1 MAISIS
7 AVVGEYLKHF
17 PDDSAGAE
25 TIYKAGEFAR
35 KAHRGQKRK
44 SGHDYFEHTAQ
55 VALTLALW
63 RLDWQ
68 SVASGFLHDV
78 VEDCD
83 ISAQTMEETFGP
95 HVRSLV
101 EGVTKIGSLRYGGE
115 KESAESLRKMILA
128 TSKDLRVIF
137 IKLADRLHNMQ
148 TLSFLPAQKQKKIA
162 LETFEIYAPLADRLG
177 MQNIYGELSD
187 LAFPY
192 LNPPGHSWIVKT
204 MSESYEEREKYL
216 RRIEPIVRQQI
227 ERVNVQNVA
236 IDYRAK
242 RHFSLYKKLVRFD
255 MNLDQIYDLIAMRIL
270 VPTIDD
276 CYTVLGTLHQLWPPM
291 PGRIKDYIA
300 MPKPNGYQSLH
311 TTVFCVDNRPT
322 EFQIRTHGMHEYA
335 ERGAA
340 AHWLY
345 ESKKGSSG
353 SSSLHD
359 LSWINQLQDWQRQFP
374 GSEEFV
380 SALKVDLFSDRIFV
394 LSPKGRVLDLPIGS
408 TPLDFA
414 YKIHT
419 DIGSSC
425 VGARINNKIVSLD
438 TPLQSGDM
446 VEIITQKNRAPS
458 AEWTRIVKTQFAKK
472 KIRAAINRANPR
484 PKKTEY
490 KITSQ
495 ERMGLLKDISVVISR
510 NHVSIVS
517 VSAKNE
523 KGLVATRIIV
533 DVANKEKAENLML
546 KLKKVEGVKTIA
558 MRQL

>member
-1 MAISIS
+1 
-7 AVVGEYLKHF
+7 
-17 PDDSAGAE
+17 
-25 TIYKAGEFAR
+25 
-35 KAHRGQKRK
+35 
-44 SGHDYFEHTAQ
+44 
-55 VALTLALW
+55 
-63 RLDWQ
+63 
-68 SVASGFLHDV
+68 
-78 VEDCD
+78 
-83 ISAQTMEETFGP
+83 
-95 HVRSLV
+95 
-101 EGVTKIGSLRYGGE
+101 
-115 KESAESLRKMILA
+115 
-128 TSKDLRVIF
+128 
-137 IKLADRLHNMQ
+137 
-148 TLSFLPAQKQKKIA
+148 
-162 LETFEIYAPLADRLG
+162 
-177 MQNIYGELSD
+177 
-187 LAFPY
+187 
-192 LNPPGHSWIVKT
+192 
-204 MSESYEEREKYL
+204 
-216 RRIEPIVRQQI
+216 
-227 ERVNVQNVA
+227 
-236 IDYRAK
+236 
-242 RHFSLYKKLVRFD
+242 
-255 MNLDQIYDLIAMRIL
+255 
-270 VPTIDD
+270 
-276 CYTVLGTLHQLWPPM
+276 
-291 PGRIKDYIA
+291 
-300 MPKPNGYQSLH
+300 
-311 TTVFCVDNRPT
+311 
-322 EFQIRTHGMHEYA
+322 MHEYA